1 MWSNKLI
8 TINYSRYLDA
18 YTCCRLLMTRA
29 SLSCRTQPSNMT
41 LLFSI
46 KTTLL
51 KSVFNLMSIAK
62 VAFDWIYVICLRI
75 LHLLSRLMFAI
86 PAHAIVKIFPFV
98 SNGLLGRA

>member
-1 MWSNKLI
+1 
-8 TINYSRYLDA
+8 
-18 YTCCRLLMTRA
+18 MTRA

-51 KSVFNLMSIAK
+51 KSVFILSIAK

-75 LHLLSRLMFAI
+75 LHRLSRLMFAI
-86 PAHAIVKIFPFV
+86 PAHAIVKTFPFV
-98 SNGLLGRA
+98 SNGLFTIVVSNII